1 MDGDAP
7 AGVLRTY
14 IAGSRILSET
24 FDTVVI
30 GGGVMGCATLHYLA
44 ELGVTNTLLLER
56 DTLASGS
63 TGRSMTILR
72 MHYSN
77 RVTTEMAWWSR
88 GVIANFE
95 DRVGSPS
102 GYRQNDW
109 LLLPGPGNEKAA
121 RINVKL
127 AQSVGVETE
136 ALDIDDVSSRW
147 PYMQFG
153 DSECIVWEGKAGFA
167 DSHLV
172 TSGFA
177 NSARS
182 RGAVVRLGVS
192 VQEILHDQGAAIGVR
207 TDEGNIYA
215 NRIVLTTGPWTNV
228 LLEQLCNPLPIHTV
242 RHQVIRLQQQKGFD
256 EIAAM
261 FHPIVVHIPSGLS
274 ARPDTPGYALIG
286 YREDP
291 VERDTYNQ
299 GVDTEVAVEGM
310 GILADIIPAYADATW
325 AGGWSGLFT
334 VSPDWNPVIDYV
346 PGFENLVVGAGF
358 SGHGFKMSPSIGLS
372 LAEMVTGAKETTF
385 DLRPLRFS
393 RFEEGDLLKSAYGGN
408 VFA

>member
-1 MDGDAP
+1 
-7 AGVLRTY
+7 
-14 IAGSRILSET
+14 
-24 FDTVVI
+24 
-30 GGGVMGCATLHYLA
+30 MGCATLHYLA

-77 RVTTEMAWWSR
+77 RVATEMAWWSR
-88 GVIANFE
+88 GVMANFE
-95 DRVGSPS
+95 DEVGSPS
-102 GYRQNDW
+102 GYQQNDW
-109 LLLPGPGNEKAA
+109 LLLPGAGNEDAA
-121 RINVKL
+121 RINVNL

-136 ALDIDDVSSRW
+136 ALDIDEVSRRW

-153 DSECIVWEGKAGFA
+153 NSECIVWEGKAGFA

-182 RGAVVRLGVS
+182 RGASVRLGVS
-192 VQEILHDQGAAIGVR
+192 ANEILHENGSAIGVR
-207 TDEGNIYA
+207 TGEGDIYCD
-215 NRIVLTTGPWTNV
+215 RIILTIGPWTNV
-228 LLEQLCNPLPIHTV
+228 LLEQISDPLPLHTV
-242 RHQVIRLQQQKGFD
+242 RHQVIRLQQQDGFD
-256 EIAAM
+256 DIAET

-291 VERDTYNQ
+291 VDRDTYNQ
-299 GVDTEVAVEGM
+299 GVDTEVVVEGV
-310 GILADIIPAYADATW
+310 GILADIIPAYTEATW
-325 AGGWSGLFT
+325 ASGWSGLFT
-334 VSPDWNPVIDYV
+334 VSPDWNPIIDRV
-346 PGFENLVVGAGF
+346 PGFDNMVVGAGF
-358 SGHGFKMSPSIGLS
+358 SGHGFKMSPAIGLS
-372 LAEMVTGAKETTF
+372 LAELVTGTKQSTF
-385 DLRPLRFS
+385 DLNPLRFS

>member
-1 MDGDAP
+1 MSESYDA
-7 AGVLRTY
+7 
-14 IAGSRILSET
+14 I
-24 FDTVVI
+24 VI

-44 ELGVTNTLLLER
+44 EAGVTNTLLLER

-95 DRVGSPS
+95 QEVGSPS
-102 GYRQNDW
+102 GYQQNDW
-109 LLLPGPGNEKAA
+109 LLLPGAGNEDAA
-121 RINVKL
+121 RINVNL
-127 AQSVGVETE
+127 AKSVGVETE
-136 ALDIDDVSSRW
+136 ALEVEEVSRRW
-147 PYMQFG
+147 PYMEFG

-177 NSARS
+177 NSARE
-182 RGAVVRLGVS
+182 RGASVRLGIS
-192 VQEILHDQGAAIGVR
+192 VNELLIENGTAVGVR
-207 TDEGNIYA
+207 TDESDIFA
-215 NRIVLTTGPWTNV
+215 DRIVLTTGPWINV
-228 LLEQLCNPLPIHTV
+228 LLEQICDLLPIHTV
-242 RHQVIRLQQQKGFD
+242 RHQVIRLQQQEGFG
-256 EIAAM
+256 EAADS

-274 ARPDTPGYALIG
+274 ARRDTPGYALIG

-291 VERDTYNQ
+291 VDRDTYNQ
-299 GVDTEVAVEGM
+299 GVDTEVVAEGI
-310 GILADIIPAYADATW
+310 GILADIIPAYAEATW

-334 VSPDWNPVIDYV
+334 VSPDWNPIIDRV
-346 PGFENLVVGAGF
+346 PGFDNLVVGAGF
-358 SGHGFKMSPSIGLS
+358 SGHGFKMSPAIGLS
-372 LAEMVTGAKETTF
+372 LAELVTGQRDTTF
-385 DLRPLRFS
+385 DLHPLRFS
-393 RFEEGDLLKSAYGGN
+393 RFKEGDLLKSAYGGN

>member
-1 MDGDAP
+1 MSENYDA
-7 AGVLRTY
+7 
-14 IAGSRILSET
+14 I
-24 FDTVVI
+24 VI

-44 ELGVTNTLLLER
+44 DRGFTNTILLER

-88 GVIANFE
+88 RVMANFE
-95 DRVGSPS
+95 AEVGASS
-102 GYRQNDW
+102 GYQQNDW
-109 LLLPGPGNEKAA
+109 LLFPGAGNEEAV
-121 RINVKL
+121 RTNVAL
-127 AQSVGVETE
+127 AKSVGVETE
-136 ALDIDDVSSRW
+136 ALSVEEVSQRW

-177 NSARS
+177 NSARE
-182 RGAVVRLGVS
+182 RGATVWLGVS
-192 VQEILHDQGAAIGVR
+192 VSEILIENGTAIGVR
-207 TDEGNIYA
+207 TGEGDIFA
-215 NRIVLTTGPWTNV
+215 DRIVLTTGPWTNV
-228 LLEQLCNPLPIHTV
+228 LLEQICDPLPIHTV
-242 RHQVIRLQQQKGFD
+242 RHQVIRLQQQEGFD
-256 EIAAM
+256 DVAES
-261 FHPIVVHIPSGLS
+261 FHPIVVDIPSGLS

-291 VERDTYNQ
+291 VNRDTYNQ
-299 GVDTEVAVEGM
+299 GVDTEVVAEGI
-310 GILADIIPAYADATW
+310 GILADIIPAYAEAHW

-334 VSPDWNPVIDYV
+334 VSPDWNPIIDRV
-346 PGFENLVVGAGF
+346 PGLDNVVVGAGF
-358 SGHGFKMSPSIGLS
+358 SGHGFKMSPAIGLS
-372 LAEMVTGAKETTF
+372 LAELVTGIQQTTF

>member
-1 MDGDAP
+1 M
-7 AGVLRTY
+7 
-14 IAGSRILSET
+14 
-24 FDTVVI
+24 
-30 GGGVMGCATLHYLA
+30 MGCATLYYLA
-44 ELGVTNTLLLER
+44 ELGVTKTLLLER

-88 GVIANFE
+88 GVMANFE
-95 DRVGSPS
+95 DEVGSPS
-102 GYRQNDW
+102 GYQQNDW
-109 LLLPGPGNEKAA
+109 LLFPGSGNEDAA
-121 RINVKL
+121 RINVNL
-127 AQSVGVETE
+127 AQSIGVETE
-136 ALDIDDVSSRW
+136 ALNIDDVSRRW

-182 RGAVVRLGVS
+182 RGASVRLGVS
-192 VQEILHDQGAAIGVR
+192 VNEILHKNGSAIGVR
-207 TDEGNIYA
+207 TDKGDIYSD
-215 NRIVLTTGPWTNV
+215 RIVLTIGPWTNV
-228 LLEQLCNPLPIHTV
+228 LLKQVSDPLPLHTV
-242 RHQVIRLQQQKGFD
+242 RHQVIRMQQQDGFD
-256 EIAAM
+256 DIAEA

-291 VERDTYNQ
+291 VDRDTYNQ
-299 GVDTEVAVEGM
+299 GVDTEVVVEGV
-310 GILADIIPAYADATW
+310 GILADIIPAYAEATW
-325 AGGWSGLFT
+325 ASGWSGLFT
-334 VSPDWNPVIDYV
+334 VSPDWNPVIDRV
-346 PGFENLVVGAGF
+346 PSFDNIVVGAGF
-358 SGHGFKMSPSIGLS
+358 SGHGFKMSPAIGLS
-372 LAEMVTGAKETTF
+372 LAELVTGAKKTTF
-385 DLRPLRFS
+385 DLNPLRFS
-393 RFEEGDLLKSAYGGN
+393 RFEEDDLLKSAYGGN

>member
-1 MDGDAP
+1 MSENYDA
-7 AGVLRTY
+7 
-14 IAGSRILSET
+14 I
-24 FDTVVI
+24 VI

-44 ELGVTNTLLLER
+44 DRGVTNTILLER

-88 GVIANFE
+88 GVMANFE
-95 DRVGSPS
+95 DHVGSPS
-102 GYRQNDW
+102 GYQQNDW
-109 LLLPGPGNEKAA
+109 LLLPGLGNEEPA

-136 ALDIDDVSSRW
+136 AFSIDDVSRRW

-182 RGAVVRLGVS
+182 RGATVRLGVS
-192 VQEILHDQGAAIGVR
+192 VREILYEHGAAIGVQ

-215 NRIVLTTGPWTNV
+215 DRIVLTTGPWTNV
-228 LLEQLCNPLPIHTV
+228 LLEQVCDPLPIHTV
-242 RHQVIRLQQQKGFD
+242 RHQVIRLQQQEGFD
-256 EIAAM
+256 DIAAS

-291 VERDTYNQ
+291 VDRDTYNQ
-299 GVDTEVAVEGM
+299 GVDTEVAAEGM
-310 GILADIIPAYADATW
+310 GILTDIIPAYVDATW
-325 AGGWSGLFT
+325 ASGWSGLFT
-334 VSPDWNPVIDYV
+334 VSPDWNPVIDRV

-372 LAEMVTGAKETTF
+372 LAELVTGAKETTF
-385 DLRPLRFS
+385 DLHPLRFS

>member
-1 MDGDAP
+1 MSENYDA
-7 AGVLRTY
+7 
-14 IAGSRILSET
+14 I
-24 FDTVVI
+24 VI

-44 ELGVTNTLLLER
+44 DLGITNTILLER

-88 GVIANFE
+88 GVMANFE
-95 DRVGSPS
+95 AEVGAPS

-109 LLLPGPGNEKAA
+109 LLFPGVGNADAA
-121 RINVKL
+121 RTNVNL
-127 AQSVGVETE
+127 AKSVGVETE
-136 ALDIDDVSSRW
+136 VFDVEEVSRRW
-147 PYMQFG
+147 PYMEFG
-153 DSECIVWEGKAGFA
+153 QNECIVWEGKAGFA

-177 NSARS
+177 NSARE
-182 RGAVVRLGVS
+182 RGATVRLGIS
-192 VQEILHDQGAAIGVR
+192 VKEILTENSVAIGVR
-207 TDEGNIYA
+207 TDEGDIHA
-215 NRIVLTTGPWTNV
+215 DRIVLTIGPWTNV
-228 LLEQLCNPLPIHTV
+228 LLEQICDPLPIHTV
-242 RHQVIRLQQQKGFD
+242 RHQVIRLQQQEGFD
-256 EIAAM
+256 EVADS

-291 VERDTYNQ
+291 VDRETYNQ
-299 GVDTEVAVEGM
+299 GVDTEIVAEGI
-310 GILADIIPAYADATW
+310 GILADIIPAYAEANW

-334 VSPDWNPVIDYV
+334 VSPDWNPVIDRV
-346 PGFENLVVGAGF
+346 PGFDNVVVGAGF
-358 SGHGFKMSPSIGLS
+358 SGHGFKMSPAIGLS
-372 LAEMVTGAKETTF
+372 LAELVTGAKKTTF

>member
-1 MDGDAP
+1 MSENYDA
-7 AGVLRTY
+7 
-14 IAGSRILSET
+14 I
-24 FDTVVI
+24 VI

-44 ELGVTNTLLLER
+44 DLGFPNTILLER

-88 GVIANFE
+88 GVMANFE
-95 DRVGSPS
+95 AEVGVPS

-109 LLLPGPGNEKAA
+109 LLFPGVGNADAA
-121 RINVKL
+121 RTNVNL
-127 AQSVGVETE
+127 AKSVGVETE
-136 ALDIDDVSSRW
+136 VFDVEEVSRRW
-147 PYMQFG
+147 PYMEFG
-153 DSECIVWEGKAGFA
+153 QNECIVWEGKAGFA

-177 NSARS
+177 NSARE
-182 RGAVVRLGVS
+182 RGATVRLGIAVD
-192 VQEILHDQGAAIGVR
+192 EILTENGAAIGVR
-207 TDEGNIYA
+207 TDGGDIHA
-215 NRIVLTTGPWTNV
+215 DRIVLTIGPWTNV
-228 LLEQLCNPLPIHTV
+228 LLEQICDPLPIHTV
-242 RHQVIRLQQQKGFD
+242 RHQVIRLQQQEGFD
-256 EIAAM
+256 EVADS

-291 VERDTYNQ
+291 VDRETYNQ
-299 GVDTEVAVEGM
+299 GVDTEIVAEGI
-310 GILADIIPAYADATW
+310 GILADIIPAYAEANW

-334 VSPDWNPVIDYV
+334 VSPDWNPVIDRV
-346 PGFENLVVGAGF
+346 PGFDNVVVGAGF
-358 SGHGFKMSPSIGLS
+358 SGHGFKMSPAIGLS
-372 LAEMVTGAKETTF
+372 LAELVTAAKKTTF

>member
-1 MDGDAP
+1 MSENYDA
-7 AGVLRTY
+7 
-14 IAGSRILSET
+14 I
-24 FDTVVI
+24 VI

-44 ELGVTNTLLLER
+44 DRGVTNTILLER

-88 GVIANFE
+88 GVMADFE
-95 DRVGSPS
+95 AEVGTPS

-109 LLLPGPGNEKAA
+109 LLFPGVGNADAA
-121 RINVKL
+121 RKNVDL
-127 AQSVGVETE
+127 AKSVGVETE
-136 ALDIDDVSSRW
+136 VFDVDEVSRRW
-147 PYMQFG
+147 PYMEFG
-153 DSECIVWEGKAGFA
+153 DNECIVWEGKAGFA

-177 NSARS
+177 NSARE
-182 RGAVVRLGVS
+182 RGATVRLGITVD
-192 VQEILHDQGAAIGVR
+192 EILTENGAAIGVR
-207 TDEGNIYA
+207 TEEGNIYA
-215 NRIVLTTGPWTNV
+215 EKIVLTTGPWTNV
-228 LLEQLCNPLPIHTV
+228 LLGQVCDPLPIHTV
-242 RHQVIRLQQQKGFD
+242 RHQVIRLQQQASFD
-256 EIAAM
+256 DVADE

-274 ARPDTPGYALIG
+274 ARPDTPGYAVIG

-291 VERDTYNQ
+291 VDRDTYNQ
-299 GVDTEVAVEGM
+299 SVDTEVAIEGM
-310 GILADIIPAYADATW
+310 TILSEIIPAYVDATW

-334 VSPDWNPVIDYV
+334 VSPDWNPVIDQV

-358 SGHGFKMSPSIGLS
+358 SGHGFKMSPAIGLS
-372 LAEMVTGAKETTF
+372 LAELVTGTRTTTF